1 MAAKTY
7 CREGRLHAQH
17 SITHLPSLPSPTPA
31 GLPGL
36 CMISPSRRYVLPYS
50 LACQGLCVPFTS
62 PLHPNTP
69 TPYLPLGALVSR
81 KLRDA
86 GALAGPVKRP
96 AMVVAEQVA
105 RLCSNKCPTA
115 HYKTICRLRFELH
128 CGANWLRSPQHSC
141 LQTCKTPNGV
151 VHGCGKSP

>member
-1 MAAKTY
+1 M
-7 CREGRLHAQH
+7 HAQQ
-17 SITHLPSLPSPTPA
+17 SITHLPSLPGPNPA

-36 CMISPSRRYVLPYS
+36 CTISPSCRYVPYIRI
-50 LACQGLCVPFTS
+50 CQGLSAPCPS
-62 PLHPNTP
+62 PLHPDTP

-105 RLCSNKCPTA
+105 RLCSNKRPTA
-115 HYKTICRLRFELH
+115 HYKTMCRLRFELN
-128 CGANWLRSPQHSC
+128 CGANWLYSPQHSC
-141 LQTCKTPNGV
+141 LQTSKSPNGV
-151 VHGCGKSP
+151 VHGCGK